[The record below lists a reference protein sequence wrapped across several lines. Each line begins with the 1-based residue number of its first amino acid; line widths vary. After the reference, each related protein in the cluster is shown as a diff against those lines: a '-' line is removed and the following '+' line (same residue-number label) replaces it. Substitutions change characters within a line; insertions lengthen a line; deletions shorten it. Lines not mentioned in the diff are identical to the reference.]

1 MSACLS
7 SPGWGGRGRHSRP
20 HPLRTRSAGWY
31 KAVLCPRESLVLV
44 KSPQPSL
51 SSPGA
56 VEVLLRAVVVR
67 DPPRFFLVTPQ
78 LPASQWELE
87 NLRSHAEGCGGRG
100 RLLGSSWKLGST
112 PALGPSSLFPRK
124 NAKWGPS
131 PALFTE
137 TLPVWSPMNKRLL

>member
-1 MSACLS
+1 M
-7 SPGWGGRGRHSRP
+7 GWGGSRVGLTHSEQGQQ
-20 HPLRTRSAGWY
+20 AGI
-31 KAVLCPRESLVLV
+31 KPCFVHGESLVLV

-56 VEVLLRAVVVR
+56 VEVLLRAVVAR

-78 LPASQWELE
+78 LLASQWELE
-87 NLRSHAEGCGGRG
+87 NLRSHTEGCGGRG

-124 NAKWGPS
+124 DAKWPLWPFIGLVHRDLAGLES
-131 PALFTE
+131 NE
-137 TLPVWSPMNKRLL
+137 